1 MGDARLARY
10 ELFIAA
16 AIVGAHAEHQ
26 QEGFRH
32 RDVRFLIE
40 LFSNWVESSLE
51 GVLLEVQNSQVA
63 RYIAELV
70 REGYARRITRKGFP
84 RYRLT
89 RVGLVELMTRAA
101 HRSYV
106 PQREHFFFLYYFI
119 TSYRYRF
126 EQLVQAEGR
135 SFPVALKL
143 ELDDLLDAKAL
154 VRRELEAAR
163 RELTKLESK
172 VRDAHSTARLTRSC
186 LSESRP
192 LTEAVAEAQKRYPYD
207 LNSQKPLVELISEI
221 PPDLREWEL
230 TQGNENRARFIW
242 EPAGALLKC
251 YVAQLEALQ
260 RLH

>member
-1 MGDARLARY
+1 
-10 ELFIAA
+10 
-16 AIVGAHAEHQ
+16 
-26 QEGFRH
+26 
-32 RDVRFLIE
+32 
-40 LFSNWVESSLE
+40 
-51 GVLLEVQNSQVA
+51 VLLEVQNSQVA

-119 TSYRYRF
+119 NSYRYRF

-135 SFPVALKL
+135 SFRCTEARAGRSAGC
-143 ELDDLLDAKAL
+143 ESL
-154 VRRELEAAR
+154 VHRELEAAR

-192 LTEAVAEAQKRYPYD
+192 LTEAVAEAQKRYPY
-207 LNSQKPLVELISEI
+207 I
-221 PPDLREWEL
+221 
-230 TQGNENRARFIW
+230 
-242 EPAGALLKC
+242 
-251 YVAQLEALQ
+251 
-260 RLH
+260 